1 MDNFQYEKSIKST
14 WWYAGSTNEWQQE
27 TLFRKAKKES
37 IMPENNGGMHFQ
49 DGMLMESCYEKW
61 LKAGR
66 KYRLCKT
73 DVNKFNFI
81 LVIRGT
87 ESDLL

>member
-1 MDNFQYEKSIKST
+1 
-14 WWYAGSTNEWQQE
+14 
-27 TLFRKAKKES
+27 
-37 IMPENNGGMHFQ
+37 MPENNGGMHFQ

-81 LVIRGT
+81 LVIQGT
-87 ESDLL
+87 ESDLV